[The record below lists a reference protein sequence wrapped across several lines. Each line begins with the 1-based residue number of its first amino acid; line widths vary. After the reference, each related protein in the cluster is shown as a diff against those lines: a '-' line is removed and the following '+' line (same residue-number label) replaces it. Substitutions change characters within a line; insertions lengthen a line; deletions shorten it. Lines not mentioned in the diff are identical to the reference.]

1 MATKKS
7 AAKATPKKATSAKAI
22 VNKMFK
28 TEQINLQFDP
38 KNREVYLFQVG
49 DLFQVTKPGTQ
60 YASDLLNEDEATIAF
75 QFQIGC
81 SQN

>member
-7 AAKATPKKATSAKAI
+7 TPKKAATAKAI

-28 TEQINLQFDP
+28 TEQINFQFDP

-49 DLFQVTKPGTQ
+49 DKYQVTKPGTQ
-60 YASDLLNEDEATIAF
+60 FASELLNEDEATIEF